1 MTIYQYHPNKPE
13 PLIPSIIRWSTSQYT
28 VSDDII
34 EEMVALFILN
44 AKRNC
49 GYLRV
54 VAVRDLCLR
63 ATGLSM
69 LKKGSVGGS
78 IITLGIVA
86 AAFAARAR
94 ATQNDMDNF
103 KYNKRLNRR

>member
-1 MTIYQYHPNKPE
+1 MILLKRVN
-13 PLIPSIIRWSTSQYT
+13 
-28 VSDDII
+28 
-34 EEMVALFILN
+34 ALFILK

-49 GYLRV
+49 GYRRV

-63 ATGLSM
+63 ATGLGM

-86 AAFAARAR
+86 VACAARAR
-94 ATQNDMDNF
+94 ATQNNMDNF
-103 KYNKRLNRR
+103 KYIKRLNLR